1 MAKRGYR
8 IRTKPTNAVLLPII
22 RRWGVPTVRSNGKL
36 PAQSAAL
43 GFDGIRRGHCV
54 RWLVLWATVMVVA
67 LAGWGP
73 FAAAARAAG
82 SATSISLQLSSA
94 TVTADG
100 ISSVSATV
108 TAVDSTNTPVAGEMI
123 TLSSSDS
130 GEVITP
136 TPMTDNGDG
145 TYSATIQAS
154 TTAGLV
160 TITATD
166 AGLTPV
172 TASLTQTPGPPAF
185 VSVSAPASVSVNS
198 SATVT
203 VLVTDQFG
211 NPRSNDPVTFSP
223 SAQFGPVTSNPNGT
237 YSARYAST
245 TAAGQVTITAADGSK
260 FGQAIITQTPGSV
273 ASVSVQ
279 VSPSSIPANGSST
292 STVTATVTDQFG
304 NPRPNDTVKFS
315 PSARFGR
322 VTRNGNGTYSATYT
336 STTTAGQVTITATDG
351 SKFGSTTLNQA
362 AFASTTTLS
371 SAPASP
377 VTNQAVTLIA
387 TVTGSIG
394 GPIPTGTVSF
404 QNGGAPIAGCANQ
417 PVRPPS
423 GQQLGQS
430 TCQTS
435 FSAQTGPERLSAVFT
450 SNSAVV
456 ANSTGADAV
465 SVGLSGTSMSLDVS
479 NPSVNVKSNATF
491 VAHIAP
497 ANFGPV
503 APSGTITFLDAGQPV
518 GGCPDQPLTAS
529 NGLWTATCTVA
540 YGQPGT
546 HAITARYS
554 GDSNFSGS
562 ASAPATVSVH
572 GLRRKVLGTLTPTM
586 QWTFFFTP
594 RYTTIRVFV
603 INGVPRGATVSMTCR
618 GRGCPVKARNSR
630 RRARRPTSMNLQSA
644 FRHRHLKV
652 GTRIVVKVTRPHWV
666 GKYYRFTIRRAHAPA
681 ILIKCLAPGA
691 RVPGVG
697 C

>member
-1 MAKRGYR
+1 M
-8 IRTKPTNAVLLPII
+8 
-22 RRWGVPTVRSNGKL
+22 
-36 PAQSAAL
+36 
-43 GFDGIRRGHCV
+43 
-54 RWLVLWATVMVVA
+54 
-67 LAGWGP
+67 
-73 FAAAARAAG
+73 
-82 SATSISLQLSSA
+82 
-94 TVTADG
+94 
-100 ISSVSATV
+100 
-108 TAVDSTNTPVAGEMI
+108 
-123 TLSSSDS
+123 
-130 GEVITP
+130 
-136 TPMTDNGDG
+136 
-145 TYSATIQAS
+145 
-154 TTAGLV
+154 
-160 TITATD
+160 
-166 AGLTPV
+166 
-172 TASLTQTPGPPAF
+172 
-185 VSVSAPASVSVNS
+185 
-198 SATVT
+198 
-203 VLVTDQFG
+203 
-211 NPRSNDPVTFSP
+211 
-223 SAQFGPVTSNPNGT
+223 
-237 YSARYAST
+237 
-245 TAAGQVTITAADGSK
+245 
-260 FGQAIITQTPGSV
+260 FGQAIITQTPGPA

-279 VSPSSIPANGSST
+279 VSPSSIPADGSST
-292 STVTATVTDQFG
+292 SIVTATVTDQFG
-304 NPRPNDTVKFS
+304 NPRPNDTVTFS
-315 PSARFGR
+315 PSAQFGPVSNR
-322 VTRNGNGTYSATYT
+322 GNGAYSATYT

-351 SKFGSTTLNQA
+351 SKFGSTNITQTPGSAASVSVQVSPSSIPADGSSTSTVTATVTDQFGNPRSNDTVTFSPSGRFGSVSNRGNGRYTATYTSTTAAGQVTITATDGSAFGQAIITQTPGSAASVSVQPPSPASIFANGGSTSTVTATVTDQFGNPRPNDTVTFSPSARFGPVTSNGNGTYSATYTSTTTPGQVTITVTDGSASGVTTLNQA

-387 TVTGSIG
+387 TVTSSGG

-417 PVRPPS
+417 PVQPLS

-435 FSAQTGPERLSAVFT
+435 FSAQTGPEQLSAVFT

-456 ANSTGADAV
+456 ADSAGADAV
-465 SVGLSGTSMSLDVS
+465 SVGLSGTSTSLDVS
-479 NPSVNVKSNATF
+479 NSSVNVNSNATF

-497 ANFGPV
+497 ANFGSV
-503 APSGTITFLDAGQPV
+503 APSGTVTFLDGGQPV

-562 ASAPATVSVH
+562 ASAPAQTVSVH
-572 GLRRKVLGTLTPTM
+572 ALPPKVLGILTPTM

-618 GRGCPVKARNSR
+618 GRGCPIKARNSR
-630 RRARRPTSMNLQSA
+630 RRARRPTSMDLRSA